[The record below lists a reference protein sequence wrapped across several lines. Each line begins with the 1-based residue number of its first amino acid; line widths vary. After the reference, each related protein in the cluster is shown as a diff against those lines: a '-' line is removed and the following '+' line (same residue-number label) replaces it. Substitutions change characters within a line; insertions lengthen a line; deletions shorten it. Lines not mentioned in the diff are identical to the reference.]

1 MCGIVG
7 YIGDKNAQDF
17 LISGLKRLEYRGY
30 DSSGIVTLEDDK
42 ATLLRAKGKIAN
54 LEEKVAKDKT
64 PDHIGIGHTR
74 WATHGEPSERNAHP
88 HKAGTIYLVHNGI
101 IENYKELK
109 SQLKNHDFKS
119 DTDSE
124 VLAALISYFYDG
136 EGSAASVKLPIEDE
150 FNNFARNEYNLTD
163 AVVQALKL
171 VQGTYG
177 IAVISTDHPDEIVV
191 ARSGSPLV
199 IGVGNHETLIAS
211 DASALVGHTK
221 KAIYLN
227 DGEVA
232 TIKDDSVE
240 IKTLNSQPV
249 SAKVETI
256 QTDLSAIQKG
266 GYDHFLLKEIMEQP
280 HSLAETIRGRI
291 NPSDHTVHL
300 GGPNLTQKELKNI
313 KHLILVGCG
322 TASYA
327 CQIAAYFIEQF
338 TPDVTFEPVVA
349 SEYRYRHAYIPE
361 GSVALVVSQSGETA
375 DTLACLRMIKQQ
387 GIKTI
392 GIVNSI
398 GSTIAREVDG
408 GTYIHV
414 GPEISVASTKAFT
427 SQAIA
432 MIMFGLTIAQAKG
445 VKQSTLR
452 KYVEEI
458 EKLPSAIDRL
468 LNSAPETI
476 KSLAKKYKDYDHA
489 IYLGRDTAYPA
500 ALEGA
505 LKLKE
510 ISYIDANAYPTGE
523 LKHGP
528 LALVD
533 DRFFEMIMLPK
544 GDLYDKSLSGVQE
557 VLARGGHAIVVTD
570 SRDFAFH
577 DGSKELNPAL
587 PVDDVIFVETDLE
600 LLTPILFNVINQLF
614 AYYVT
619 TARGHN
625 VDQPRNLAKS
635 VTVE

>member
-7 YIGDKNAQDF
+7 YVGNNKAQDF

-30 DSSGIVTLEDDK
+30 DSAGIVTLDKKGK
-42 ATLLRAKGKIAN
+42 ATLLREKGKVSG
-54 LEEKVAKDKT
+54 LESKVSQNARD
-64 PDHIGIGHTR
+64 DQIGIGHTR

-88 HKAGTIYLVHNGI
+88 HQAGDIYLVHNGI

-109 SQLKNHDFKS
+109 DQIKDHQFQS

-124 VLAALISYFYDG
+124 VLAALINSFYQG
-136 EGSAASVKLPIEDE
+136 GKHPLS
-150 FNNFARNEYNLTD
+150 N

-171 VQGTYG
+171 VRGTYG
-177 IAVISTDHPDEIVV
+177 IAVISVKNPGEIVV

-199 IGVGNHETLIAS
+199 IGVCQDETLIAS

-232 TIKDDSVE
+232 TIAKDSIS
-240 IKTLNSQPV
+240 IKTLDSQPV
-249 SAKVETI
+249 SNKVETI

-266 GYDHFLLKEIMEQP
+266 GYDHFLLKEVMEQP
-280 HSLAETIRGRI
+280 QSLTETLRGRI
-291 NPSDHTVHL
+291 NVKDCTVHL
-300 GGPNLTQKELKNI
+300 GGPNLSDSELRKI
-313 KHLILVGCG
+313 KHIIIVGCG
-322 TASYA
+322 TAYYA
-327 CQIAAYFIEQF
+327 GMTAAYYIEKF
-338 TPDVTFEPVVA
+338 TPEITIEPVIA
-349 SEYRYRHAYIPE
+349 SEYRYRNAYIPKD
-361 GSVALVVSQSGETA
+361 SVALIVSQSGETA
-375 DTLACLRMIKQQ
+375 DTLACLREIKKQ

-414 GPEISVASTKAFT
+414 GPEISVASTKAYT
-427 SQAIA
+427 SQSIA

-445 VKQSTLR
+445 VKSNTLAPYI
-452 KYVEEI
+452 KEIAALPQEI
-458 EKLPSAIDRL
+458 EGL
-468 LNSAPETI
+468 LQSIPDTVKNI
-476 KSLAKKYKDYDHA
+476 AKKYAKKYDHA
-489 IYLGRDTAYPA
+489 IYLGRDTAYPT

-510 ISYIDANAYPTGE
+510 ISYTDANAYPTGE

-528 LALVD
+528 IALVD
-533 DRFFEMIMLPK
+533 DNAFEFFLLPEN
-544 GDLYDKSLSGVQE
+544 DLYDKSLSGLEE

-570 SRDFAFH
+570 KSDFNH
-577 DGSKELNPAL
+577 
-587 PVDDVIFVETDLE
+587 PVEQIITVQTGLK
-600 LLTPILFNVINQLF
+600 LLTPLLLNVVSQLF
-614 AYYVT
+614 AYNFAV
-619 TARGHN
+619 AKGLP

>member
-7 YIGDKNAQDF
+7 YIGNKNAQDF
-17 LISGLKRLEYRGY
+17 LITSLKRLEYRGY
-30 DSSGIVTLEDDK
+30 DSAGIVTLDGDQ
-42 ATLLRAKGKIAN
+42 ATLLRSKGKITN
-54 LEEKVAKDKT
+54 LEEKVAKSKKDDK
-64 PDHIGIGHTR
+64 IGIGHTR
-74 WATHGEPSERNAHP
+74 WATHGEPSEKNAHP
-88 HKAGTIYLVHNGI
+88 HQSGTIYLVHNGI

-109 SQLKNHDFKS
+109 EQLKDHRFKS

-124 VLAALISYFYDG
+124 VLAALIDSFYDNG
-136 EGSAASVKLPIEDE
+136 KHT
-150 FNNFARNEYNLTD
+150 LTD

-177 IAVISTDHPDEIVV
+177 IAVVTTDHPDEIVV

-232 TIKDDSVE
+232 TIKDDSIEV
-240 IKTLNSQPV
+240 KTLNSQPV

-280 HSLAETIRGRI
+280 HSLAETLRGRI
-291 NPSDHTVHL
+291 NPKDHTVHL
-300 GGPNLTQKELKNI
+300 GGPNLTQRELKNI

-338 TPDVTFEPVVA
+338 TPDVTFEPVIA

-408 GTYIHV
+408 GTYIHA

-445 VKQSTLR
+445 VNPSTLR
-452 KYVEEI
+452 KYVREI
-458 EKLPSAIDRL
+458 EELPKEIENL
-468 LNSAPETI
+468 LNTAPDTI
-476 KSLAKKYKDYDHA
+476 KTLTKKYKDYDHA

-557 VLARGGHAIVVTD
+557 VLARSGHAIVITD
-570 SRDFAFH
+570 CRDFAYH
-577 DGSKELNPAL
+577 YPEKPDEIRPAL
-587 PVDDVIFVETDLE
+587 PVDDCIFVDTKLK
-600 LLTPILFNVINQLF
+600 LFTPILFNVVNQLF

-619 TARGHN
+619 IAKGHN